1 MTTIER
7 LWNKAQSD
15 PEHQEIH
22 EALLEEATV
31 ICVVCGGESIL
42 DRAAGCYN
50 CKDCG
55 DKVCGDS

>member
-22 EALLEEATV
+22 EALAGEATL
-31 ICVVCGGESIL
+31 ICNHCGGSVTR
-42 DRAAGCYN
+42 D
-50 CKDCG
+50 
-55 DKVCGDS
+55 GDSGHYLCGNCGCDEYADS